1 MRSLGSLFSKE
12 ILGEVIRFGV
22 VGCFATALH
31 YFIYWLFSKWININ
45 IAYTLGYA
53 ISFVCNF
60 FLTSFF
66 TFKEKTSVKRGLG
79 FGGAHLFNYL
89 FQLGLLNLFVWM
101 GVRKDLAPLPVYAIS
116 IPINFLMV
124 RFVFKHKSE
133 KNNVSQER

>member
-1 MRSLGSLFSKE
+1 MRFLSNLLSKD
-12 ILGEVIRFGV
+12 IIGEVIRFGV

-31 YFIYWLFSKWININ
+31 YFIYWLFSKWMNIN
-45 IAYTLGYA
+45 IAYTIGYA

-66 TFKEKTSVKRGLG
+66 TFKEKASVKRGIG

-89 FQLGLLNLFVWM
+89 FQLGLLNFFIWM
-101 GVRKDLAPLPVYAIS
+101 GVSKDLAPLPVYAIA

-133 KNNVSQER
+133 KVSESQER